1 MHRHHKKSAQLK
13 FDNKEKTLISSL
25 IHALKI
31 LKFNPKLSKQK
42 KRNMLTVYLFG
53 KEIDKYFK
61 EIGFSNKKN
70 NLKYSIWKKKG
81 IMPKNSEIKKLI

>member
-1 MHRHHKKSAQLK
+1 
-13 FDNKEKTLISSL
+13 
-25 IHALKI
+25 
-31 LKFNPKLSKQK
+31 
-42 KRNMLTVYLFG
+42 MLTVYLFG